1 MKQFN
6 FNWSEPRLL
15 TKTSNQYIRDW
26 KIPDYLKTDFF
37 EYWRK
42 NKHTLYKK
50 GYRVHKDHV
59 TSEWRICHYIDD
71 ITEFYSKPKKSTNSK
86 KSAKNV
92 SVPNIKQ
99 YKVKDT
105 SKLRPWQID
114 AVSSIVR
121 SIKEYGAAID
131 GSDTGIGKSYS
142 ACGVAREL
150 NYNIFIICPK
160 AVKESW
166 RRVIRN
172 HFRMWGK
179 TIGIINYES
188 LKSKN
193 NEFVSHKRNKKT
205 LKMEYVWKIPKNT
218 LFVWDEAQK
227 LKNYNTQNSKL
238 CISAFKNGYKMLFC
252 SATIATNPLELKTVG
267 QCLKLFESER
277 KFYKWAYDHGVEK
290 GRFGLEFNGTSS
302 DLTKIHKTVFSTR
315 GIRLSRD
322 SVENFPES
330 QVIAECYEMDKQSTS
345 QINKIYK
352 EMKSELSKIK
362 SIAKKT
368 KNSNALVALLR
379 ARQEVELLKVPV
391 FIEMVED
398 ALENNMSI
406 VIFCNF
412 TATINSLASRLN
424 TNCIIDG
431 EHVKTRQQ
439 SIDDFQS
446 DKERIMLVGMS
457 AGGSGLSLHDLN
469 GKHPRLALI
478 SPSYSAVLM
487 RQALGRVWRDGAKTK
502 SLQRI
507 VFISNTIE
515 EQVCTRV
522 NQKLNNLDLINDGD
536 LNNDIIIT

>member
-1 MKQFN
+1 MKQFT

-26 KIPDYLKTDFF
+26 KIPDDLKTDFF

-59 TSEWRICHYIDD
+59 TSEWMICHYIDD

-290 GRFGLEFNGTSS
+290 GRFGL
-302 DLTKIHKTVFSTR
+302 
-315 GIRLSRD
+315 
-322 SVENFPES
+322 
-330 QVIAECYEMDKQSTS
+330 
-345 QINKIYK
+345 
-352 EMKSELSKIK
+352 
-362 SIAKKT
+362 
-368 KNSNALVALLR
+368 
-379 ARQEVELLKVPV
+379 
-391 FIEMVED
+391 
-398 ALENNMSI
+398 
-406 VIFCNF
+406 
-412 TATINSLASRLN
+412 
-424 TNCIIDG
+424 
-431 EHVKTRQQ
+431 
-439 SIDDFQS
+439 
-446 DKERIMLVGMS
+446 
-457 AGGSGLSLHDLN
+457 
-469 GKHPRLALI
+469 
-478 SPSYSAVLM
+478 
-487 RQALGRVWRDGAKTK
+487 
-502 SLQRI
+502 
-507 VFISNTIE
+507 
-515 EQVCTRV
+515 
-522 NQKLNNLDLINDGD
+522 
-536 LNNDIIIT
+536 

>member
-1 MKQFN
+1 MTKIK
-6 FNWSEPRLL
+6 FNWSEPRRL
-15 TKTSNQYIRDW
+15 TKTSNQYVRDL
-26 KIPDYLKTDFF
+26 KIPSNMLSDFF
-37 EYWRK
+37 EYWK
-42 NKHTLYKK
+42 QNKKTLYKK
-50 GYRVHKDHV
+50 GYRVQKDHV
-59 TSEWRICHYIDD
+59 TSEWVICHYIDD
-71 ITEFYSKPKKSTNSK
+71 ISEFYKNSK
-86 KSAKNV
+86 KSVKSNKSKQTRDVA
-92 SVPNIKQ
+92 NIAE

-105 SKLRPWQID
+105 SKLRPWQVD
-114 AVSSIVR
+114 AVSRIVR

-193 NEFVSHKRNKKT
+193 NEFVSRTRNKKS
-205 LKMEYVWKIPKNT
+205 LRMEYVWKIPKNT

-227 LKNYNTQNSKL
+227 LKNYKTQNSKL

-277 KFYKWAYDHGVEK
+277 KFYPWAYDHGVEK
-290 GRFGLEFNGTSS
+290 GRFGLEFNGTAS
-302 DLTKIHKTVFSTR
+302 DLNKIHKTIFSTR

-352 EMKSELSKIK
+352 EMKSELSKVK

-379 ARQEVELLKVPV
+379 ARQEVELLKVPI
-391 FIEMVED
+391 FIEMAED
-398 ALENNMSI
+398 AIENNMSV

-412 TATINSLASRLN
+412 TDTINSLASRLN
-424 TNCIIDG
+424 TTCIIDG
-431 EHVKTRQQ
+431 NHVKSRQQ

-446 DKERIMLVGMS
+446 DKERIMLVGIS

-469 GKHPRLALI
+469 GNHPRLALI

-515 EQVCTRV
+515 EQVCARV

-536 LNNDIIIT
+536 LTNGIIV